1 MDRSVEADLQD
12 LSDGLDKGLF
22 FDNLD
27 PLIVVAARVVD
38 RADGAVR
45 LGAWIV
51 ESVLAD
57 LQSFWDDFPV
67 VPGSFAAVNE
77 ALGPALK
84 RVVRAMIDPEQ
95 RVFLESHEQ
104 DLVARFIKLQHDR
117 AIR

>member
-1 MDRSVEADLQD
+1 LVEAA
-12 LSDGLDKGLF
+12 K
-22 FDNLD
+22 
-27 PLIVVAARVVD
+27 RVVD
-38 RADGAVR
+38 RADGAVQ

-51 ESVLAD
+51 ESALAD
-57 LQSFWDDFPV
+57 LQTFWDDFPV
-67 VPGSFAAVNE
+67 VPESFAAVDE

-104 DLVARFIKLQHDR
+104 DLVASFIKLQHDR